1 MLQAPSMLYLFTI
14 QNWFTGTV
22 VTEAHLGQ
30 QALPMV
36 VRKVTHTLQ
45 SKWFSTVQA
54 FRILLG

>member
-1 MLQAPSMLYLFTI
+1 MLYLFTI

-22 VTEAHLGQ
+22 VTEAHLGR

-36 VRKVTHTLQ
+36 VRKATHTLQ
-45 SKWFSTVQA
+45 SRWFSTVQA